1 MVTAEKIEIRELYEF
16 QLFERGSDGEPVPFG
31 EPKRSLQRVTIF
43 EGERHGI
50 EEGRWYAVK
59 RRHITIDEE
68 GNAEFGRW
76 SKLTEWKRPSTSPID

>member
-1 MVTAEKIEIRELYEF
+1 MVTAEKIEIRKLYEF

-50 EEGRWYAVK
+50 EEGRWYAMK
-59 RRHITIDEE
+59 RRHIAIDEE

-76 SKLTEWKRPSTSPID
+76 SKLTEWKLPVTSPID

>member
-1 MVTAEKIEIRELYEF
+1 MVTADRIEIRELYEF

-31 EPKRSLQRVTIF
+31 EPKRSLQRVMIF
-43 EGERHGI
+43 EGELHGI
-50 EEGRWYAVK
+50 EEGRWYAMK